1 MLQPHSRSLVILLG
15 ALTGLT
21 ALSIDMSLP
30 ALPTLAV
37 VFEVD
42 ADQAALTLSM
52 FLAGYSASQLFYGP
66 IADRFGRRPPLLFGL
81 ALFAAG
87 GVGCA
92 LSGTITQLVFW
103 RLVQGV
109 GACAGPILARA
120 VVRDL
125 YERRRSVQILSYM
138 TLVMALAPLLAPILG
153 GYLLLLHW
161 RTIFGLL
168 ALIGLVILALTWSG
182 LPESIPWRDHRAT
195 RPAELLCHLVD
206 FGTRRVCIGY
216 AFLVCFVFCGLFSYI
231 SGSPFVLIEVFG
243 VPSNRFGYL
252 FGLNAFALMA
262 GALINAR
269 LARRLPTMTI
279 LRYGVALILVGGAVI
294 SVCAV
299 LRLGGVAGIVGPML
313 IFVLGMG
320 IVTPNAIAAAM
331 EPVPRMAG
339 FASSLIGC
347 LQTAGGSLVGYIV
360 GALYNRT
367 ALPMALA
374 VGLSAAL
381 AGVTY
386 FGFLGNLVDPMPAPY
401 RQGGDSC

>member
-1 MLQPHSRSLVILLG
+1 MLQPHSRALVILLG

-30 ALPTLAV
+30 ALPTLAA
-37 VFEVD
+37 VFAVD
-42 ADQAALTLSM
+42 ADRAALTLSM

-103 RLVQGV
+103 GLVQGV
-109 GACAGPILARA
+109 GACAGPILART

-138 TLVMALAPLLAPILG
+138 TLVMAVAPLLAPILG

-161 RTIFGLL
+161 RAIFGLL
-168 ALIGLVILALTWSG
+168 ALVGFAILGATWSG

-195 RPAELLCHLVD
+195 RPAELLRHLVD

-252 FGLNAFALMA
+252 FGLNAVALMA

-269 LARRLPTMTI
+269 LARRLLTVRI
-279 LRYGVALILVGGAVI
+279 LRYGVALILVGGAMI
-294 SVCAV
+294 SACAV
-299 LRLGGVAGIVGPML
+299 FRLGGVAGIVGPML

-347 LQTAGGSLVGYIV
+347 LQTAGGSLVGYII

-367 ALPMALA
+367 AVPMALA

-386 FGFLGNLVDPMPAPY
+386 FGFLGNLAEPMPTPY
-401 RQGGDSC
+401 RQGGNSC

>member
-1 MLQPHSRSLVILLG
+1 MLQPHSRALVILLG

-30 ALPTLAV
+30 ALPTLAA
-37 VFEVD
+37 VFAVN

-66 IADRFGRRPPLLFGL
+66 IADRFGRRPPLLVGL
-81 ALFAAG
+81 ALFAG
-87 GVGCA
+87 GGIGCA
-92 LSGTITQLVFW
+92 LSGSIAQLVFW

-125 YERRRSVQILSYM
+125 YERRRGVQILSYM
-138 TLVMALAPLLAPILG
+138 TLIMALAPLLAPILG

-161 RTIFGLL
+161 RAIFGLL
-168 ALIGLVILALTWSG
+168 AVTGLGVLAVVWWG
-182 LPESIPWRDHRAT
+182 LSESIPWRDHRAT
-195 RPAELLCHLVD
+195 RPSELLRHLVD
-206 FGTRRVCIGY
+206 FATRRVCIGY
-216 AFLVCFVFCGLFSYI
+216 AFLVSFVFCGLFSYI

-243 VPSNRFGYL
+243 VSSSRFGYL

-262 GALINAR
+262 GALINTRLGGR
-269 LARRLPTMTI
+269 LATATI
-279 LRYGVALILVGGAVI
+279 LRVGIALILVGGAAI
-294 SVCAV
+294 SACAV
-299 LRLGGVAGIVGPML
+299 LGLGGLAGIVGPML
-313 IFVLGMG
+313 IFIVGMG
-320 IVTPNAIAAAM
+320 MVTPNAIAAAM

-347 LQTAGGSLVGYIV
+347 LQTAGGSLIGYAI
-360 GALYNRT
+360 GALYDRT
-367 ALPMALA
+367 AVPMALA

-381 AGVTY
+381 AGATY
-386 FGFLGNLVDPMPAPY
+386 FGFLGRLVEPTPAPY
-401 RQGGDSC
+401 RQGENSC

>member
-15 ALTGLT
+15 ALTGMT

-30 ALPTLAV
+30 ALPTLAA
-37 VFEVD
+37 VFAVN

-52 FLAGYSASQLFYGP
+52 FLAGYSVSQLFYGP

-92 LSGTITQLVFW
+92 LSGSIKELVLW

-109 GACAGPILARA
+109 GACAGPILART

-125 YERRRSVQILSYM
+125 YERRRGVQILSYM
-138 TLVMALAPLLAPILG
+138 TLVMAVAPLLAPLIG
-153 GYLLLLHW
+153 GYLLLVHW
-161 RTIFGLL
+161 RAIFGLL
-168 ALIGLVILALTWSG
+168 AVIGMAILAATWSG

-195 RPAELLCHLVD
+195 RPSELLRHLVD
-206 FGTRRVCIGY
+206 FGTRRACVGY
-216 AFLVCFVFCGLFSYI
+216 TFLVCFIFCGLFSYI
-231 SGSPFVLIEVFG
+231 SGSPFVFIEVFG

-252 FGLNAFALMA
+252 FGLSAFALMA
-262 GALINAR
+262 GALINTRLVRR
-269 LARRLPTMTI
+269 LAPAKI
-279 LRYGVALILVGGAVI
+279 LRFGVALILIGGAAI
-294 SVCAV
+294 SACAV
-299 LRLGGVAGIVGPML
+299 FRLGGVAGIVGSML
-313 IFVLGMG
+313 IYILGMG
-320 IVTPNAIAAAM
+320 MVSPNAIAAAM

-347 LQTAGGSLVGYIV
+347 LQTAGGSLIGYVV
-360 GALYNRT
+360 GALYDRT
-367 ALPMALA
+367 AVPMALA

-381 AGVTY
+381 AGITY
-386 FGFLGNLVDPMPAPY
+386 FGFLGSPVDQMPAPN
-401 RQGGDSC
+401 RHGGS

>member
-1 MLQPHSRSLVILLG
+1 MLQPRSRSLVVLLG

-30 ALPTLAV
+30 ALPTLAA
-37 VFEVD
+37 VFATS

-66 IADRFGRRPPLLFGL
+66 LADRFGRRPPLLVGL
-81 ALFAAG
+81 ALYAAG
-87 GVGCA
+87 GIGCA
-92 LSGTITQLVFW
+92 LSGSIAQLVLW

-125 YERRRSVQILSYM
+125 YERRRGVQILSYM
-138 TLVMALAPLLAPILG
+138 TLIMAVAPLLAPLLG

-161 RTIFGLL
+161 RAIFGLL
-168 ALIGLVILALTWSG
+168 ALIGLGILAATWSG
-182 LPESIPWRDHRAT
+182 LPESIPWRNHRAT
-195 RPAELLCHLVD
+195 RPAELLRNLVD
-206 FGTRRVCIGY
+206 FVTRRVCVGY
-216 AFLVCFVFCGLFSYI
+216 AFLVSFVFCGLFAYI

-262 GALINAR
+262 GALINTR
-269 LARRLPTMTI
+269 LVRWVPPRTI
-279 LRYGVALILVGGAVI
+279 LRIGVALILAGGAAI

-299 LRLGGVAGIVGPML
+299 FRLGGVAGIVGPIL
-313 IFVLGMG
+313 IYILGMG
-320 IVTPNAIAAAM
+320 MVTPNAIAAAM

-347 LQTAGGSLVGYIV
+347 LQTAGGSLVGYVI
-360 GALYNRT
+360 GTLYDRT

-374 VGLSAAL
+374 VGLSASL

-386 FGFLGNLVDPMPAPY
+386 FGFLGSLAETDPAPAPY
-401 RQGGDSC
+401 RRGEG

>member
-15 ALTGLT
+15 ALTGMT

-30 ALPTLAV
+30 ALPTLAT
-37 VFEVD
+37 VFAVN

-52 FLAGYSASQLFYGP
+52 FLAGYSVSQLFYGP

-92 LSGTITQLVFW
+92 LSGSIKELVLW

-109 GACAGPILARA
+109 GACAGPILART

-125 YERRRSVQILSYM
+125 YERRRGVQILSYM
-138 TLVMALAPLLAPILG
+138 TLVMAVAPLLAPLIG
-153 GYLLLLHW
+153 GYLLLVHW
-161 RTIFGLL
+161 RAIFGLL
-168 ALIGLVILALTWSG
+168 AVIGLAILAATWSG
-182 LPESIPWRDHRAT
+182 LPESIPRRDPRAT
-195 RPAELLCHLVD
+195 RPSELLRHLVD
-206 FGTRRVCIGY
+206 FGTRRVCVGY
-216 AFLVCFVFCGLFSYI
+216 TFLVCFIFCGLFSYI
-231 SGSPFVLIEVFG
+231 SGSPFVFIEVFG

-252 FGLNAFALMA
+252 FGLSAFALMA
-262 GALINAR
+262 GALINTRLVRR
-269 LARRLPTMTI
+269 LAPARI
-279 LRYGVALILVGGAVI
+279 LRFGVALILIGGAAI
-294 SVCAV
+294 SACAV
-299 LRLGGVAGIVGPML
+299 LRLGGLVGIVGPML
-313 IFVLGMG
+313 VYILGMG
-320 IVTPNAIAAAM
+320 MVTPNAIAAAM

-347 LQTAGGSLVGYIV
+347 LQTAGGSLVGYLI

-367 ALPMALA
+367 AVPMALA

-386 FGFLGNLVDPMPAPY
+386 FGFLSNLADPMPAPN
-401 RQGGDSC
+401 RHGGS

>member
-1 MLQPHSRSLVILLG
+1 MLQPRSRSLVVLLG

-30 ALPTLAV
+30 ALPTLAA
-37 VFEVD
+37 VFATS
-42 ADQAALTLSM
+42 ADRAALTLSM

-66 IADRFGRRPPLLFGL
+66 LADRFGRRPPLLVGL
-81 ALFAAG
+81 ALYAAG
-87 GVGCA
+87 GIGCA
-92 LSGTITQLVFW
+92 LSGSIVQLVLW

-125 YERRRSVQILSYM
+125 YERRRGAQILSYM
-138 TLVMALAPLLAPILG
+138 TLIMAVAPLLAPILG

-161 RTIFGLL
+161 RAIFGLL
-168 ALIGLVILALTWSG
+168 ALIGLGILAATWAG
-182 LPESIPWRDHRAT
+182 LPESIPWRNHRAT
-195 RPAELLCHLVD
+195 RPAELLRNLVD
-206 FGTRRVCIGY
+206 FVTRRVCVGY
-216 AFLVCFVFCGLFSYI
+216 AFLVSFIFCGLFAYI

-262 GALINAR
+262 GALINTR
-269 LARRLPTMTI
+269 LVRRVPPRTI
-279 LRYGVALILVGGAVI
+279 LRIGVALILAGGAAI

-299 LRLGGVAGIVGPML
+299 FRLGGVAGIVGPIL
-313 IFVLGMG
+313 IYILGMG
-320 IVTPNAIAAAM
+320 MVTPNAIAAAM

-347 LQTAGGSLVGYIV
+347 LQTAGGSLVGYVI
-360 GALYNRT
+360 GTLYDRT

-374 VGLSAAL
+374 VGLSASL
-381 AGVTY
+381 AGATY
-386 FGFLGNLVDPMPAPY
+386 FGFLGSLAETDPAPAPY
-401 RQGGDSC
+401 RRGEG